1 MHARDEQAAGM
12 HPSTPE
18 YLPPAEELS
27 IRIALDRAMTGS
39 ALTES
44 LRETLACFDGT
55 GEPRTATE
63 VADPLDLGRRSTYER
78 LERLVEHGRIKTKKV
93 GASARVWWRPPPAA
107 DRSPSGG
114 EPPPSAELPVDD
126 VLDDAEIGL
135 FVIDANLEVA
145 QLNKTAE
152 RYFGLKR
159 ERVLGQNKRDLVT
172 EQLAPAVAD
181 GTSFSNTVLA
191 THEDNISNSSS
202 VASRRA
208 RTDRRVGLSTRV
220 NRSSPAR
227 TPAGVSNS
235 TMT

>member
-1 MHARDEQAAGM
+1 
-12 HPSTPE
+12 
-18 YLPPAEELS
+18 
-27 IRIALDRAMTGS
+27 MTGS